1 MELARLC
8 IEPSPGAVLV
18 PFGVDSTGETIFA
31 WDTSSAT
38 GDGELPIVVWM
49 NEIGERV
56 SSFPGFLELTL
67 EMLAADVA
75 ERQRA
80 TEPRRRAAVP
90 AAILRAVAA

>member
-1 MELARLC
+1 MIAAAEGRPAH
-8 IEPSPGAVLV
+8 
-18 PFGVDSTGETIFA
+18 
-31 WDTSSAT
+31 
-38 GDGELPIVVWM
+38 
-49 NEIGERV
+49 
-56 SSFPGFLELTL
+56 FLELTL